1 MAMEYEI
8 VQKVKV
14 SPLDQARRDDFV
26 LREKGQV
33 DSAVIVQNPHLSLYT
48 LDFVND
54 EAVFVETPPEVDLC
68 LEQFYYIAQ
77 YEHALRVI
85 GVPLEEMISLS
96 RDLPLDDQKLV
107 FIHSTGRA
115 GSTLASQIFAQLDG
129 VANIS
134 EPDALTD
141 LVAYRH
147 FYPDNK
153 AELNALANSVV
164 RLLCQVKA
172 PGGHVIKGRSFAIE
186 IGDILYDLFP
196 AAKIVFL
203 YRDAKSYMLS
213 SLRAYDDGIERSE
226 AEFKMFLFDLRAW
239 AETLIPLLADVPD
252 DQWLSPT
259 ALVVYA
265 WLSPMY
271 KYVKLF
277 EEGVPMLAIDY
288 DSWLTAPQE
297 TAVAMLDYCGMAPP
311 DLAPVYAALDRDSQA
326 GTVLS
331 RNAVK
336 EHRAFLDLA
345 DPDELNELL
354 ATHPLIKTA
363 DFVAPNTLGSI
374 VN

>member
-1 MAMEYEI
+1 MATEYEI
-8 VQKVKV
+8 MDKVKET
-14 SPLDQARRDDFV
+14 PLDQASRRDFL
-26 LREKGQV
+26 LREKGPV
-33 DSAVIVQNPHLSLYT
+33 DSAVILQNPFLSLYT
-48 LDFVND
+48 LDFVNN

-85 GVPLEEMISLS
+85 GVPIEEMVSLG

-107 FIHSTGRA
+107 FIYSTGRA
-115 GSTLASQIFAQLDG
+115 GSTLAGQIFAQLDG

-147 FYPDNK
+147 FYPENK
-153 AELNALANSVV
+153 VELNDLANAVV
-164 RLLCQVKA
+164 RLMCQVKA

-203 YRDAKSYMLS
+203 YRDAKSYMFS
-213 SLRAYDDGIERSE
+213 SLRAYDDGIQRSE
-226 AEFKMFLFDLRAW
+226 EEFKQFLVELRAW

-252 DQWLSPT
+252 DHWLSPT
-259 ALVVYA
+259 ALVMYA
-265 WLSPMY
+265 WLSPMHQ
-271 KYVKLF
+271 YVKLY

-288 DSWLTAPQE
+288 DSWLAAPRE
-297 TAVAMLDYCGMAPP
+297 TAVAMLDYCGMAPS
-311 DLAPVYAALDRDSQA
+311 DLTAVYAALEQDSQA

-336 EHRAFLDLA
+336 EHHAFLDMA
-345 DPDELNELL
+345 DPDELNDLL
-354 ATHPLIKTA
+354 ETQPLINTA
-363 DFVAPNTLGSI
+363 DFVAPNTLSLASG
-374 VN
+374 